1 MQAAVALQKC
11 FSFRADFLYPCNK
24 PPFSSNLCA
33 MLIVTSILRFAGS
46 LGFLL
51 YGMKLMSSGVQKSA
65 GAKLQH
71 ALRLVTGNRFVALLT
86 GMVITMVIQSSGA
99 TTAMTVSFVNAGL
112 LSLTNA
118 VGVIF
123 GANIGTT
130 ITAWIVSLSSFNFNF
145 DISAFAVPLFGAG
158 FFLSLLKK
166 THVKNA
172 GEAVMGFGLLFLGLA
187 GLKDTFSFNAEQLDF
202 LTGIQNMGALSIL
215 IGFLLGIIITALMH
229 SSSAFTAVVI
239 TLAFNRV
246 VTWETAAAL
255 TLGSDIG
262 STIDAVLA
270 SIGSSTNARRTAIIH
285 VLFNVFGTA
294 LALLLFRPLLSFVS
308 LITFG
313 ANIAIR
319 IAALHT
325 VFKTLT
331 TLILLPL
338 VGQLVRLSM
347 LIIKEKKSDSP
358 KYYHLEFVEGGKEN
372 AAMHIVRVEKE
383 LSDMS
388 KVIEQMF
395 VRLFEGFKKRTPHF
409 IENNIEGLER
419 AENYCDQMHE
429 QLVRYIIKC
438 ERLPI
443 SENQRQNL
451 LSKVQIIEDL
461 EQISD
466 ECLCA
471 GLLLQR
477 SIEKKMK
484 FHPEDMERLSSYFQ
498 TAYEFLVFINISI
511 NHSLNK
517 DEFQLARDLEHN
529 INATRR
535 NLKKLAR
542 KRIESGADV
551 KAELL
556 YLDLV
561 RQIEKLG
568 DHLLSISEQLA
579 QTV

>member
-1 MQAAVALQKC
+1 
-11 FSFRADFLYPCNK
+11 
-24 PPFSSNLCA
+24 
-33 MLIVTSILRFAGS
+33 
-46 LGFLL
+46 
-51 YGMKLMSSGVQKSA
+51 
-65 GAKLQH
+65 
-71 ALRLVTGNRFVALLT
+71 
-86 GMVITMVIQSSGA
+86 
-99 TTAMTVSFVNAGL
+99 MTVSFVNAGL

-166 THVKNA
+166 AHLKNA

-187 GLKDTFSFNAEQLDF
+187 GLKDTFSFDAEQLDF

-239 TLAFNRV
+239 TLAFNKV

-338 VGQLVRLSM
+338 VGQLVRLST

-395 VRLFEGFKKRTPHF
+395 ARLFEGFQKRTPHF

-517 DEFQLARDLEHN
+517 DEFQLAHDLEHN

>member
-1 MQAAVALQKC
+1 MQAAFALQKC

-166 THVKNA
+166 AHLKNA

-239 TLAFNRV
+239 TLAFNKV

-338 VGQLVRLSM
+338 VGQLVRLSEI
-347 LIIKEKKSDSP
+347 LIKETKPDEP
-358 KYYHLEFVEGGKEN
+358 KFYHLEFVEGSKET

-383 LSDMS
+383 LFDMTEVV
-388 KVIEQMF
+388 KQMF
-395 VRLFEGFKKRTPHF
+395 ARLYDGLRNRTQNFVEKSVEPL
-409 IENNIEGLER
+409 EN

-429 QLVRYIIKC
+429 QLVRYIINC

-443 SENQRQNL
+443 SDIQRQNL
-451 LSKVQIIEDL
+451 LGKVQITEDL

-466 ECLCA
+466 ECLSI

-484 FHPEDMERLSSYFQ
+484 FHQDDMERLANYFQ
-498 TAYEFLVFINISI
+498 TAYEHLVFLNVSI
-511 NHSLNK
+511 KLPFRKK
-517 DEFQLARDLEHN
+517 DLDLARDLEKS
-529 INATRR
+529 INSTCR
-535 NLKKLAR
+535 NLKKLVR
-542 KRIESGADV
+542 KRIENGADV